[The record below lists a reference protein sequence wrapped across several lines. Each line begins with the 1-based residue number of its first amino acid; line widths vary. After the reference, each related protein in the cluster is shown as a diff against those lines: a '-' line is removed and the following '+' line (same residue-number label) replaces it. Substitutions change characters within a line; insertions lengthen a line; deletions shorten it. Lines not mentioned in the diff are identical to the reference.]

1 MLCSGVVE
9 TLGRVDYGGK
19 LKHSLTAHPKL
30 DPVTGTFPHKEQ
42 GSGFT
47 LPRVQASALI

>member
-1 MLCSGVVE
+1 MSLLPHRYALRVLCSGVVE

-30 DPVTGTFPHKEQ
+30 DPVTGTFFHKE
-42 GSGFT
+42 
-47 LPRVQASALI
+47 